1 MKGESKMSTYNPA
14 AIFLRKN
21 CYRAAAYCRISRE
34 DGDGESNSISTQK
47 QLLKDYISCHENMEL
62 IDYYCDDGFTGTNF
76 NRPEFQRL
84 MDDIENGKIDTVIV
98 KDLSRFG
105 RSYLDA
111 GKYLERVFP
120 EKQIRFIAINDG
132 IDNLTQAYDISMPIK
147 NMINETYA
155 RDISNKVQSA
165 FKTKQ
170 KHGEFIGAF
179 AGYGYKKDLHNHNQL
194 VVDTYAAEIVKRIFD
209 MYLSGYGQVR
219 IAKILNAEGI
229 LCPSEYKKSKGLN
242 YSNSKKLEN
251 TKYWTY
257 STIHKI
263 LKNEMYIGNMVQNKY
278 FRTMHGK
285 AQKLPEREWII
296 VKNTH
301 EAIIDREVWDKV
313 QRIMK
318 SSTKDVDFTS
328 EKNIF
333 AGKIKCGDCGRSMSK
348 TTWKSAEKNRTYFS
362 CGTHKRYGKGHCS
375 PHTIYF
381 EVVEEI
387 ILKDINSIISTVSNL
402 KELAE
407 ENVNDSIRKTTSI
420 ESRINILNN
429 EITRLKK
436 NKLSSYQD
444 YKDELLS
451 KEDYITYSKNC
462 EKQIVE
468 RNKMIASL
476 HEQMG
481 ENQKNMEVL
490 ENPWIT
496 NLIRT
501 GKIDKLDRDV
511 VDDMIDTIY
520 VYDDKT
526 IKIVYNFSDELKMLN
541 VQD

>member
-1 MKGESKMSTYNPA
+1 
-14 AIFLRKN
+14 
-21 CYRAAAYCRISRE
+21 
-34 DGDGESNSISTQK
+34 
-47 QLLKDYISCHENMEL
+47 
-62 IDYYCDDGFTGTNF
+62 
-76 NRPEFQRL
+76 
-84 MDDIENGKIDTVIV
+84 
-98 KDLSRFG
+98 
-105 RSYLDA
+105 
-111 GKYLERVFP
+111 
-120 EKQIRFIAINDG
+120 
-132 IDNLTQAYDISMPIK
+132 
-147 NMINETYA
+147 
-155 RDISNKVQSA
+155 
-165 FKTKQ
+165 
-170 KHGEFIGAF
+170 
-179 AGYGYKKDLHNHNQL
+179 
-194 VVDTYAAEIVKRIFD
+194 
-209 MYLSGYGQVR
+209 
-219 IAKILNAEGI
+219 
-229 LCPSEYKKSKGLN
+229 
-242 YSNSKKLEN
+242 
-251 TKYWTY
+251 
-257 STIHKI
+257 
-263 LKNEMYIGNMVQNKY
+263 
-278 FRTMHGK
+278 
-285 AQKLPEREWII
+285 
-296 VKNTH
+296 
-301 EAIIDREVWDKV
+301 
-313 QRIMK
+313 
-318 SSTKDVDFTS
+318 
-328 EKNIF
+328 
-333 AGKIKCGDCGRSMSK
+333 MSK

-362 CGTHKRYGKGHCS
+362 CGTHKRYGTGHCS

-381 EVVEEI
+381 EVLEEI

-476 HEQMG
+476 ICDFVLSKKDFNDKYK
-481 ENQKNMEVL
+481 NQKNMEVL

-511 VDDMIDTIY
+511 IDDMIDTIY